1 MKRKRNDPDKPS
13 GHSHFTP
20 AKKSNVISSDNKQD
34 EHNDNRVFPATVN
47 PSVPIQFIFRSLFQ
61 DLRHS
66 PISNITRSHD
76 QQTSLKPSTPIN
88 KRKCVLGLDLMT
100 NEADGTPAQRSC
112 VTEFAYSS
120 NQTFEATIDG
130 SLTDVSED
138 DEMSAAYDSDYG
150 GTIEDNVEVNWD
162 CSSQERTDSES
173 ESDDIVVSVN
183 QVTDLKSQRIK
194 SMAAIMQQV
203 FRSPALPRTNKTKP
217 KVIGNAAIELT

>member
-1 MKRKRNDPDKPS
+1 ML
-13 GHSHFTP
+13 TCL
-20 AKKSNVISSDNKQD
+20 
-34 EHNDNRVFPATVN
+34 T
-47 PSVPIQFIFRSLFQ
+47 IF
-61 DLRHS
+61 
-66 PISNITRSHD
+66 
-76 QQTSLKPSTPIN
+76 
-88 KRKCVLGLDLMT
+88 V
-100 NEADGTPAQRSC
+100 
-112 VTEFAYSS
+112 
-120 NQTFEATIDG
+120 
-130 SLTDVSED
+130 
-138 DEMSAAYDSDYG
+138 